1 MDIWKMYLFEKTL
14 NGKKK
19 KEQININNKYIKNH
33 SNSYEEIRNHVLE
46 TPETKENAFGMVLG
60 NLPKKIINISV

>member
-1 MDIWKMYLFEKTL
+1 MDIWNLYLHEKSL
-14 NGKKK
+14 SGKKK

-33 SNSYEEIRNHVLE
+33 SNSYEEIRTHVLE
-46 TPETKENAFGMVLG
+46 TPESKENAFGMVLG

>member
-1 MDIWKMYLFEKTL
+1 MDIWNLYLHEKTI

-33 SNSYEEIRNHVLE
+33 SNSYDEIRNHVLE
-46 TPETKENAFGMVLG
+46 TPETKENAFGMVLS